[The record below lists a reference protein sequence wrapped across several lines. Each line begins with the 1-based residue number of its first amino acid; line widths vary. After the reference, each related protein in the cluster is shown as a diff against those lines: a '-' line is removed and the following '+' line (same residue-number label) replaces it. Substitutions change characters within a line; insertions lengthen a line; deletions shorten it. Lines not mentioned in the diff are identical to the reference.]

1 MSVTVTVTRKQ
12 GSTMGTV
19 IAKVTDPGN
28 VVRDVNFY
36 VRVLDRVSAEL
47 GPYPADILRRPLP
60 GVYEK
65 DVILDPLLET
75 SVRTEVMQDDG
86 TSVANIPVQTFGL
99 RSGTVGGTG
108 EVRVQDLDTGPTA
121 AGTLVFQGK
130 VVSVDGSGVATFNLD
145 SRYPQI
151 EHTHPYLPLAGGLL
165 TGMLQVQRNTVNPGY
180 DSGHVELRTTDGSA
194 VALGFHRAGFTAL
207 ALRHSSAG
215 ALDLLDQGGAWAQY
229 RGSSFVATASRY
241 YAGDGAFLALSN
253 GSAQF
258 LTSGGTALQARV
270 GGLLV
275 SDAYAHAP
283 YVPANGIWS
292 RGDIISAGSISAAGG
307 KLSTGG
313 VAAGIT
319 VNARQAN
326 TPGWE
331 IYNNGG
337 TLGWYSG
344 QYSADTMTLTQGG
357 LLTVAALTARYEVT
371 VQGGMRFANGG
382 YLQANRAD
390 GTAEG
395 VFWPRW
401 TDNNTYLNYGGG
413 GYFFI
418 RDSANGVRM
427 VFDPNG
433 AGFTTWIQARGVGYD
448 LRLGGGRSGAH
459 SQVTSTPN
467 LHLDCTDGWQ
477 TYINYYN
484 GRPTNIGGIDQST
497 YKLAVNGDA
506 ILHNNGWFRNANGGV
521 GIYNEALNRHLYAGA
536 DSLNNGWNITGGL
549 GETFLALRDSYGSAP
564 RGWLFSNPD
573 GFGLLHS
580 GRGWAVRTWHGGTM
594 LYGSSLTDQ
603 DGNQLAAI
611 KTVTQAPGTGTAAR
625 VGTLYVLVA

>member
-1 MSVTVTVTRKQ
+1 
-12 GSTMGTV
+12 
-19 IAKVTDPGN
+19 
-28 VVRDVNFY
+28 
-36 VRVLDRVSAEL
+36 
-47 GPYPADILRRPLP
+47 
-60 GVYEK
+60 
-65 DVILDPLLET
+65 
-75 SVRTEVMQDDG
+75 
-86 TSVANIPVQTFGL
+86 
-99 RSGTVGGTG
+99 
-108 EVRVQDLDTGPTA
+108 
-121 AGTLVFQGK
+121 
-130 VVSVDGSGVATFNLD
+130 
-145 SRYPQI
+145 
-151 EHTHPYLPLAGGLL
+151 
-165 TGMLQVQRNTVNPGY
+165 
-180 DSGHVELRTTDGSA
+180 
-194 VALGFHRAGFTAL
+194 
-207 ALRHSSAG
+207 
-215 ALDLLDQGGAWAQY
+215 
-229 RGSSFVATASRY
+229 
-241 YAGDGAFLALSN
+241 
-253 GSAQF
+253 
-258 LTSGGTALQARV
+258 
-270 GGLLV
+270 
-275 SDAYAHAP
+275 
-283 YVPANGIWS
+283 
-292 RGDIISAGSISAAGG
+292 
-307 KLSTGG
+307 

-497 YKLAVNGDA
+497 YKA
-506 ILHNNGWFRNANGGV
+506 
-521 GIYNEALNRHLYAGA
+521 
-536 DSLNNGWNITGGL
+536 
-549 GETFLALRDSYGSAP
+549 GSAT
-564 RGWLFSNPD
+564 RTA
-573 GFGLLHS
+573 
-580 GRGWAVRTWHGGTM
+580 GWASTTRH
-594 LYGSSLTDQ
+594 
-603 DGNQLAAI
+603 
-611 KTVTQAPGTGTAAR
+611 
-625 VGTLYVLVA
+625 